1 MILFV
6 DLRKISLGTFDIL
19 CLGYLSRGVRRIQNT
34 FLPNKKMLRQ
44 IAQDFRECWKPLLIT
59 SLLYK
64 LLTIVFLA
72 PLVALPLQL
81 TIRLSSNQVLT
92 DQDIA
97 FFFATPLGAISLIAG
112 IAIFIS
118 IAASELT
125 ALLAILASDRK
136 NPSPLGAIRFA
147 FQRKARTFKVTA
159 RGTLVL
165 LLITAPFLLIAG
177 LIYKSLLS
185 EFDINFYLQQSPPE
199 FKIAVGLGIVL
210 LVTWLVLAFRL
221 LVNWYLAIGLA
232 AFCETNPS
240 KKILQESRERVLGF
254 RRRILFWVLIWLA
267 ASTLIST
274 VSAGIIINIASIFI
288 PALKDSITA
297 LAVAIGF
304 CFATWSL
311 VNLLT
316 ALFSQCLFAVVYFTL
331 FRQMADDLAQKIPPT
346 LTSGTESLTVGPGF
360 QITRTR
366 LMIGLVVGLLIA
378 AGMGWSLAANLRLT
392 DDVSIIAHRGA
403 SKEAPEN
410 TMAAIQQA
418 IKDEADWVEIDVQ
431 ETADD
436 HIVVFHDSD
445 FMKLANNPL
454 KIWDATLADVEA
466 IDIGSWFDPK
476 FSDQRA
482 PTLRDVLKACKG
494 KIRVLIELKYYGHDV
509 DLENRVAQI
518 VEEEGMVDQIELMS
532 LKLEA
537 VTKMKKRRP
546 TWRVGLLMSV
556 ATGNLK
562 ASEADFLAI
571 NGAFVD
577 RDLIK
582 KAHQRQ
588 QDVLVWTVN
597 DAASMSTMIGMGV
610 DGLITDKP
618 ALGRAVLRDR
628 EKLNVGQRLMLEL
641 ADVFGIQPQITDQ

>member
-1 MILFV
+1 
-6 DLRKISLGTFDIL
+6 
-19 CLGYLSRGVRRIQNT
+19 
-34 FLPNKKMLRQ
+34 MLRQ

-59 SLLYK
+59 SFLYK

-81 TIRLSSNQVLT
+81 TIRFSSNQVLT

-304 CFATWSL
+304 CFALWSL

-346 LTSGTESLTVGPGF
+346 LTSGTESLSDRPGF
-360 QITRTR
+360 QITGTR
-366 LMIGLVVGLLIA
+366 LMIGLVIGLLFA
-378 AGMGWSLAANLRLT
+378 VAMGWSLAANLRVT

-403 SKEAPEN
+403 SNEAPEN

-431 ETADD
+431 ETVDD
-436 HIVVFHDSD
+436 HIIVFHDSD
-445 FMKLANNPL
+445 FMKLAKNPL

-537 VTKMKKRRP
+537 VTKMKKLRP

>member
-1 MILFV
+1 
-6 DLRKISLGTFDIL
+6 
-19 CLGYLSRGVRRIQNT
+19 
-34 FLPNKKMLRQ
+34 MLRQ

-59 SLLYK
+59 SFLYK

-81 TIRLSSNQVLT
+81 TIRFSSNQVLT

-177 LIYKSLLS
+177 LIYRSLLS

-304 CFATWSL
+304 CFALWSL

-346 LTSGTESLTVGPGF
+346 LTSGTESLSDRPGF
-360 QITRTR
+360 QITGTR
-366 LMIGLVVGLLIA
+366 LMIGLVIGLLFA
-378 AGMGWSLAANLRLT
+378 VAMGWSLAANLRVT

-403 SKEAPEN
+403 SNEAPEN

-431 ETADD
+431 ETVDD
-436 HIVVFHDSD
+436 HIIVFHDSD
-445 FMKLANNPL
+445 FMKLAKNPL

-537 VTKMKKRRP
+537 VTKMKKLRP

>member
-1 MILFV
+1 MI
-6 DLRKISLGTFDIL
+6 
-19 CLGYLSRGVRRIQNT
+19 
-34 FLPNKKMLRQ
+34 RQ

-59 SLLYK
+59 SFLYK

-97 FFFATPLGAISLIAG
+97 FFFATPLGALSLIAG

-136 NPSPLGAIRFA
+136 HPSPVGAIRFA
-147 FQRKARTFKVTA
+147 YQRKARIFKVTA

-177 LIYKSLLS
+177 IIYKSLLS

-221 LVNWYLAIGLA
+221 LVNWYLAIGVA
-232 AFCETNPS
+232 AFCETSPS
-240 KKILQESRERVLGF
+240 KKILQESCERVLGF
-254 RRRILFWVLIWLA
+254 RRRILFWVLVWLA
-267 ASTLIST
+267 ASALIST
-274 VSAGIIINIASIFI
+274 VSAGFIINVASIFI
-288 PALKDSITA
+288 PTFKDSIAA

-304 CFATWSL
+304 CFALWSL

-331 FRQMADDLAQKIPPT
+331 FRQMANDLAEKIPAT
-346 LTSGTESLTVGPGF
+346 LTNATASLSDEPGF
-360 QITRTR
+360 QLTRGR
-366 LMIGLVVGLLIA
+366 IIIGLVIGLLLA
-378 AGMGWSLAANLRLT
+378 VGMGWSLANNLQLT
-392 DDVSIIAHRGA
+392 DNVSIIAHRGA

-410 TMAAIQQA
+410 TLAAIQQA
-418 IKDEADWVEIDVQ
+418 IKDNADWVEIDVQ
-431 ETADD
+431 ETVDD

-454 KIWDATLADVEA
+454 KIWDATLADVES

-482 PTLRDVLKACKG
+482 PTLREVLKTCKG

-509 DLENRVAQI
+509 DLERRVAQI

-537 VTKMKKRRP
+537 VTKMKKLRP
-546 TWRVGLLMSV
+546 DWRVGLLMSV
-556 ATGNLK
+556 ATGNLT

-571 NGAFVD
+571 NAAFVD

-582 KAHQRQ
+582 KAQQRK

-597 DAASMSTMIGMGV
+597 DAASMSTMIGIGV
-610 DGLITDKP
+610 NGLITDRP
-618 ALGRAVLRDR
+618 ALGKTVLRER
-628 EKLNVGQRLMLEL
+628 EKLNVAQRLMLEL

>member
-1 MILFV
+1 
-6 DLRKISLGTFDIL
+6 
-19 CLGYLSRGVRRIQNT
+19 
-34 FLPNKKMLRQ
+34 MLRQ

-59 SLLYK
+59 SFLYK

-81 TIRLSSNQVLT
+81 TIRFSSNQVLT

-177 LIYKSLLS
+177 LIYRSLLS

-304 CFATWSL
+304 CFALWSL

-346 LTSGTESLTVGPGF
+346 LTSGTESLSDGPGF
-360 QITRTR
+360 QITGTR
-366 LMIGLVVGLLIA
+366 LMIGLVVGLLFA
-378 AGMGWSLAANLRLT
+378 VAMGWSLAANLRVT

-403 SKEAPEN
+403 SNEAPEN

-431 ETADD
+431 ETVDD
-436 HIVVFHDSD
+436 HIIVFHDSD
-445 FMKLANNPL
+445 FMKLAKNPL

-537 VTKMKKRRP
+537 VTKMKKLRP

>member
-1 MILFV
+1 MI
-6 DLRKISLGTFDIL
+6 
-19 CLGYLSRGVRRIQNT
+19 
-34 FLPNKKMLRQ
+34 RQ

-59 SLLYK
+59 SFLYK

-97 FFFATPLGAISLIAG
+97 FFFATPLGALSLIAG

-136 NPSPLGAIRFA
+136 YPSPVGAIRFA
-147 FQRKARTFKVTA
+147 YQRKARIFKVTA

-177 LIYKSLLS
+177 IIYKSLLS

-221 LVNWYLAIGLA
+221 LVNWYLAIGVA
-232 AFCETNPS
+232 AFCETSPS
-240 KKILQESRERVLGF
+240 KKILQESCERVLGF
-254 RRRILFWVLIWLA
+254 RRRILFWVLVWLA
-267 ASTLIST
+267 ASALIST
-274 VSAGIIINIASIFI
+274 VSAGFIINVASIFI
-288 PALKDSITA
+288 PTFKDSIAA

-304 CFATWSL
+304 CFALWSL

-331 FRQMADDLAQKIPPT
+331 FRQMANDLAEKIPAT
-346 LTSGTESLTVGPGF
+346 LTNATASLSDEPGF
-360 QITRTR
+360 QLTRGR
-366 LMIGLVVGLLIA
+366 IIIGLVIGLLLA
-378 AGMGWSLAANLRLT
+378 VGMGWSLANNLQLT
-392 DDVSIIAHRGA
+392 DNVSIIAHRGA

-410 TMAAIQQA
+410 TLAAIQQA
-418 IKDEADWVEIDVQ
+418 IKDNADWVEIDVQ
-431 ETADD
+431 ETVDD

-454 KIWDATLADVEA
+454 KIWDATLADVES

-482 PTLRDVLKACKG
+482 PTLREVLKTCKG

-509 DLENRVAQI
+509 DLERRVAQI

-537 VTKMKKRRP
+537 VTKMKKLRP
-546 TWRVGLLMSV
+546 DWRVGLLMSV
-556 ATGNLK
+556 ATGNLT

-571 NGAFVD
+571 NAAFVD

-582 KAHQRQ
+582 KAQQRK

-597 DAASMSTMIGMGV
+597 DAASMSTMIGIGV
-610 DGLITDKP
+610 NGLITDRP
-618 ALGRAVLRDR
+618 ALGKTVLRER
-628 EKLNVGQRLMLEL
+628 EKLNVAQRLMLEL
-641 ADVFGIQPQITDQ
+641 ADVF

>member
-1 MILFV
+1 
-6 DLRKISLGTFDIL
+6 
-19 CLGYLSRGVRRIQNT
+19 
-34 FLPNKKMLRQ
+34 MLRQ

-59 SLLYK
+59 SFLYK

-81 TIRLSSNQVLT
+81 TLRFSSNQVLT

-118 IAASELT
+118 IAAFELT

-346 LTSGTESLTVGPGF
+346 LTSGTESLSDGLGF
-360 QITRTR
+360 QITGTR
-366 LMIGLVVGLLIA
+366 LMIGLVIGLLFA
-378 AGMGWSLAANLRLT
+378 VAMGWSLAANLRVT

-403 SKEAPEN
+403 SNEAPEN

-431 ETADD
+431 ETVDD
-436 HIVVFHDSD
+436 HIIVFHDSD

-537 VTKMKKRRP
+537 VTKMKKLRP

>member
-1 MILFV
+1 
-6 DLRKISLGTFDIL
+6 
-19 CLGYLSRGVRRIQNT
+19 
-34 FLPNKKMLRQ
+34 MLRQ

-59 SLLYK
+59 SFLYK

-81 TIRLSSNQVLT
+81 TIRFSSNQVLT

-159 RGTLVL
+159 RGTLVI

-177 LIYKSLLS
+177 LIYRSLLS

-304 CFATWSL
+304 CFALWSL

-346 LTSGTESLTVGPGF
+346 LTSGTESLSDGPGF
-360 QITRTR
+360 QITGTR
-366 LMIGLVVGLLIA
+366 LMIGLVIGLLFA
-378 AGMGWSLAANLRLT
+378 VAMGWSLAANLRVT

-403 SKEAPEN
+403 SNEAPEN

-431 ETADD
+431 ETVDD
-436 HIVVFHDSD
+436 HIIVFHDSD
-445 FMKLANNPL
+445 FMKLAKNPL

-537 VTKMKKRRP
+537 VTKMKKLRP

>member
-1 MILFV
+1 
-6 DLRKISLGTFDIL
+6 
-19 CLGYLSRGVRRIQNT
+19 
-34 FLPNKKMLRQ
+34 
-44 IAQDFRECWKPLLIT
+44 
-59 SLLYK
+59 
-64 LLTIVFLA
+64 
-72 PLVALPLQL
+72 
-81 TIRLSSNQVLT
+81 
-92 DQDIA
+92 
-97 FFFATPLGAISLIAG
+97 
-112 IAIFIS
+112 
-118 IAASELT
+118 
-125 ALLAILASDRK
+125 
-136 NPSPLGAIRFA
+136 
-147 FQRKARTFKVTA
+147 
-159 RGTLVL
+159 
-165 LLITAPFLLIAG
+165 
-177 LIYKSLLS
+177 
-185 EFDINFYLQQSPPE
+185 
-199 FKIAVGLGIVL
+199 
-210 LVTWLVLAFRL
+210 
-221 LVNWYLAIGLA
+221 
-232 AFCETNPS
+232 
-240 KKILQESRERVLGF
+240 
-254 RRRILFWVLIWLA
+254 
-267 ASTLIST
+267 
-274 VSAGIIINIASIFI
+274 
-288 PALKDSITA
+288 
-297 LAVAIGF
+297 
-304 CFATWSL
+304 
-311 VNLLT
+311 
-316 ALFSQCLFAVVYFTL
+316 
-331 FRQMADDLAQKIPPT
+331 
-346 LTSGTESLTVGPGF
+346 
-360 QITRTR
+360 
-366 LMIGLVVGLLIA
+366 MIGLVIGLLFA
-378 AGMGWSLAANLRLT
+378 VAMGWSLAANLRVT

-403 SKEAPEN
+403 SNEAPEN

-431 ETADD
+431 ETVDD
-436 HIVVFHDSD
+436 HIIVFHDSD
-445 FMKLANNPL
+445 FMKLAKNPL

-537 VTKMKKRRP
+537 VTKMKKLRP

>member
-1 MILFV
+1 MI
-6 DLRKISLGTFDIL
+6 
-19 CLGYLSRGVRRIQNT
+19 
-34 FLPNKKMLRQ
+34 RQ

-59 SLLYK
+59 SFLYK

-97 FFFATPLGAISLIAG
+97 FFFATPLGALSLIAG

-136 NPSPLGAIRFA
+136 HPSPVGAIRFA
-147 FQRKARTFKVTA
+147 YQRKARIFKLTA

-177 LIYKSLLS
+177 IIYKSLLS

-221 LVNWYLAIGLA
+221 LVNWYLAIGVA
-232 AFCETNPS
+232 AFCETSPS
-240 KKILQESRERVLGF
+240 KKILQESCERVLGF
-254 RRRILFWVLIWLA
+254 RRRILFWVLVWLA
-267 ASTLIST
+267 ASALIST
-274 VSAGIIINIASIFI
+274 VSAGFIINVASIFI
-288 PALKDSITA
+288 PTFKDSIAA

-304 CFATWSL
+304 CFALWSL

-331 FRQMADDLAQKIPPT
+331 FRQMANDLAEKIPAT
-346 LTSGTESLTVGPGF
+346 LTNATASLSDEPGF
-360 QITRTR
+360 QLTRGR
-366 LMIGLVVGLLIA
+366 IIIGLVIGLLLA
-378 AGMGWSLAANLRLT
+378 VGMGWSLANNLQLT
-392 DDVSIIAHRGA
+392 DNVSIIAHRGA

-410 TMAAIQQA
+410 TLAAIQQA
-418 IKDEADWVEIDVQ
+418 IKDNADWVEIDVQ
-431 ETADD
+431 ETVDD

-454 KIWDATLADVEA
+454 KIWDATLADVES

-482 PTLRDVLKACKG
+482 PTLREVLKTCKG

-509 DLENRVAQI
+509 DLERRVAQI

-537 VTKMKKRRP
+537 VTKMKKLRP
-546 TWRVGLLMSV
+546 DWRVGLLMSV
-556 ATGNLK
+556 ATGNLT

-571 NGAFVD
+571 NAAFVD

-582 KAHQRQ
+582 KAQQRK

-597 DAASMSTMIGMGV
+597 DAASMSTMIGIGV
-610 DGLITDKP
+610 NGLITDRP
-618 ALGRAVLRDR
+618 ALGKTVLRER
-628 EKLNVGQRLMLEL
+628 EKLNVAQRLMLEL

>member
-1 MILFV
+1 
-6 DLRKISLGTFDIL
+6 
-19 CLGYLSRGVRRIQNT
+19 
-34 FLPNKKMLRQ
+34 MLRQ
-44 IAQDFRECWKPLLIT
+44 IAQDFRECWKSLLIT
-59 SLLYK
+59 SFLYK

-81 TIRLSSNQVLT
+81 TIRFSSNQVLT

-304 CFATWSL
+304 CFAIWSL

-346 LTSGTESLTVGPGF
+346 LTSGTESLSDGPGF
-360 QITRTR
+360 QITGTR
-366 LMIGLVVGLLIA
+366 LMIGLVIGLLFA
-378 AGMGWSLAANLRLT
+378 VAMGWSLAANLRVT

-403 SKEAPEN
+403 SNEAPEN

-431 ETADD
+431 ETVDD
-436 HIVVFHDSD
+436 HIIVFHDSD
-445 FMKLANNPL
+445 FMKLAKNPL

-537 VTKMKKRRP
+537 VTKMKKLRP
-546 TWRVGLLMSV
+546 TWRVGLLMSI

>member
-1 MILFV
+1 
-6 DLRKISLGTFDIL
+6 
-19 CLGYLSRGVRRIQNT
+19 
-34 FLPNKKMLRQ
+34 MLRQ

-59 SLLYK
+59 SFLYK

-81 TIRLSSNQVLT
+81 TIRFSSNQVLT

-177 LIYKSLLS
+177 LIYRSLLS

-304 CFATWSL
+304 CFALWSL

-346 LTSGTESLTVGPGF
+346 LTSGTESLSDGPGF
-360 QITRTR
+360 QITGTR
-366 LMIGLVVGLLIA
+366 LMIGLVIGLLFA
-378 AGMGWSLAANLRLT
+378 VAMGWSLAANLRVT

-403 SKEAPEN
+403 SNEAPEN

-431 ETADD
+431 ETVDD
-436 HIVVFHDSD
+436 HIIVFHDSD
-445 FMKLANNPL
+445 FMKLAKNPL

-537 VTKMKKRRP
+537 VTKMKKLRP

>member
-1 MILFV
+1 
-6 DLRKISLGTFDIL
+6 
-19 CLGYLSRGVRRIQNT
+19 
-34 FLPNKKMLRQ
+34 MLRQ

-59 SLLYK
+59 SFLYK

-81 TIRLSSNQVLT
+81 TIRFSSNQVLT

-177 LIYKSLLS
+177 LIYRSLLS

-304 CFATWSL
+304 CFALWSL

-346 LTSGTESLTVGPGF
+346 LTSGTESLSDGPGF
-360 QITRTR
+360 QITGTR
-366 LMIGLVVGLLIA
+366 LMIGLVIGLLFA
-378 AGMGWSLAANLRLT
+378 VAMGWSLAANLRVT

-403 SKEAPEN
+403 SNEAPEN

-431 ETADD
+431 ETVDD
-436 HIVVFHDSD
+436 HVIVFHDSD
-445 FMKLANNPL
+445 FMKLAKNPL

-537 VTKMKKRRP
+537 VTKMKKLRP

>member
-1 MILFV
+1 
-6 DLRKISLGTFDIL
+6 
-19 CLGYLSRGVRRIQNT
+19 
-34 FLPNKKMLRQ
+34 MLRQ

-59 SLLYK
+59 SFLYK
-64 LLTIVFLA
+64 LLAIVFLA

-97 FFFATPLGAISLIAG
+97 FFFATPLGATSLIAG

-304 CFATWSL
+304 CFAIWSL

-346 LTSGTESLTVGPGF
+346 LTSGTESLSDGPGF

-366 LMIGLVVGLLIA
+366 LMIGLVIGLLIVVA
-378 AGMGWSLAANLRLT
+378 MGWSLAANLRLT

-403 SKEAPEN
+403 SNEAPEN

-431 ETADD
+431 ETVDD

-537 VTKMKKRRP
+537 VTKMKKLRP

-571 NGAFVD
+571 NGAFVN

>member
-1 MILFV
+1 MSGSPNS
-6 DLRKISLGTFDIL
+6 K
-19 CLGYLSRGVRRIQNT
+19 YL
-34 FLPNKKMLRQ
+34 LPNKKMLRQ

-59 SLLYK
+59 SFLYK

-81 TIRLSSNQVLT
+81 TIRFSSNQVLT

-97 FFFATPLGAISLIAG
+97 FFFATPLGAISLLAG

-125 ALLAILASDRK
+125 ALLAILASDHK

-165 LLITAPFLLIAG
+165 LLITVPFLLIAG

-210 LVTWLVLAFRL
+210 LMTWLVLAFRL

-240 KKILQESRERVLGF
+240 KKILQESRERVSGF

-297 LAVAIGF
+297 LVVAIGF
-304 CFATWSL
+304 CFAIWSL

-331 FRQMADDLAQKIPPT
+331 FRQMAADLTQKIPPT
-346 LTSGTESLTVGPGF
+346 LTSGTESLFDGPGF
-360 QITRTR
+360 QITGTR
-366 LMIGLVVGLLIA
+366 LMIGLVVGLLFA
-378 AGMGWSLAANLRLT
+378 VAMGWSLAANLRLT

-403 SKEAPEN
+403 SNEAPEN

-431 ETADD
+431 ETVDD
-436 HIVVFHDSD
+436 HVIVFHDSD

-476 FSDQRA
+476 FSGQRA

-537 VTKMKKRRP
+537 VTKMKKLRP

-577 RDLIK
+577 RNLIK

-628 EKLNVGQRLMLEL
+628 EKLNVGQRLILEL